1 MSAYVIVDI
10 DIHDPAGYEEYR
22 RLAAPTVTAHGGRYL
37 VRGGSTSLL
46 EGDRTPHRVVVLEFP
61 TVEQARRWWDS
72 PEYQPIK
79 RIRQRC
85 AHTEMLV
92 VEGVQP

>member
-10 DIHDPAGYEEYR
+10 EITDPVRYEEYR

-37 VRGGSTSLL
+37 VRGGGVEML

-61 TVEQARRWWDS
+61 SVERARAWWDS
-72 PEYQPIK
+72 ADYRPA
-79 RIRQRC
+79 RAIRQASAR
-85 AHTEMLV
+85 TDMMLV
-92 VEGVQP
+92 AGV